1 MFSYLLASLTSSFT
15 VCDAVYSYTSA
26 ELREL
31 PLNTVMT
38 GRHGNMKQQQDGNL
52 HFTAHVDAVLRLC
65 RQRICVYIYIYIC
78 IYIYT
83 YIYIHIY
90 IYLLKQLREQGMMQ
104 SNLRTI
110 FKVTS

>member
-1 MFSYLLASLTSSFT
+1 

-38 GRHGNMKQQQDGNL
+38 GRHGDMKQQQDGNL

-65 RQRICVYIYIYIC
+65 RQRICIYIY
-78 IYIYT
+78 
-83 YIYIHIY
+83 IY